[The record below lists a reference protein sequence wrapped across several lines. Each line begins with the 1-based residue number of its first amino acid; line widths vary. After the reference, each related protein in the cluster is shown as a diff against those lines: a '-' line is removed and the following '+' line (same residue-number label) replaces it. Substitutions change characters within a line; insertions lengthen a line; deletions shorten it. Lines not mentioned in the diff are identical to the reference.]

1 MPDDVAHARVSST
14 LVKLGATVLST
25 SLHTCL
31 LYQTSEKDVNALVAE
46 FGESATTLSIDSFC
60 KVNPNVVLNRWPFH
74 EHSTRLGFVGLFV
87 CLQAITAA
95 NPNKKQKASESAA
108 VGVSKDALPLSIL
121 QRVHLA
127 VVVAKPF
134 AEFDWTK

>member
-14 LVKLGATVLST
+14 LVKVGATVLST

-74 EHSTRLGFVGLFV
+74 EHSTSLGFVCLFAGNHG
-87 CLQAITAA
+87 CKSQ
-95 NPNKKQKASESAA
+95 QKAK
-108 VGVSKDALPLSIL
+108 GGIRCCRCL
-121 QRVHLA
+121 
-127 VVVAKPF
+127 
-134 AEFDWTK
+134 

>member
-14 LVKLGATVLST
+14 LVKVGATVLST

-60 KVNPNVVLNRWPFH
+60 KVNPNVVSTVGH
-74 EHSTRLGFVGLFV
+74 SMSTRRG
-87 CLQAITAA
+87 
-95 NPNKKQKASESAA
+95 
-108 VGVSKDALPLSIL
+108 
-121 QRVHLA
+121 
-127 VVVAKPF
+127 
-134 AEFDWTK
+134 